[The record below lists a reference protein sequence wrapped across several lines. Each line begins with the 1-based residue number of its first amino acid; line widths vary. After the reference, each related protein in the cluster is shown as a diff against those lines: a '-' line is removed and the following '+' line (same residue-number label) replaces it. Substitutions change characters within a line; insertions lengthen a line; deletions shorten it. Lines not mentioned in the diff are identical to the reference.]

1 MNKPLRNFGL
11 ITEKDYLGKELE
23 VATKFAEEG
32 GFTVRIVENNGKTEM
47 VTMEFRQDRINFRVA
62 RNIIIGVYGG

>member
-1 MNKPLRNFGL
+1 MKKPLRNFGL

-32 GFTVRIVENNGKTEM
+32 GFTVRIVENNGRGEM
-47 VTMEFRQDRINFRVA
+47 HTMEFRQDRINFRVA

>member
-23 VATKFAEEG
+23 IATKFAEDG
-32 GFTVRIVENNGKTEM
+32 GFITRVTENNGTSPIF
-47 VTMEFRQDRINFRVA
+47 TMDHRADRINFRVKN
-62 RNIIIGVYGG
+62 NIIIGVYGG

>member
-23 VATKFAEEG
+23 VATKFAEDG
-32 GFTVRIVENNGKTEM
+32 GYLVRVVENNGVSNM
-47 VTMEFRQDRINFRVA
+47 VTMDHRGDRINFRVS
-62 RNIIIGVYGG
+62 RNIIVGVYGG